1 MKKRQTSTN
10 LSHSQDY
17 DPDHVGSVCFMTN
30 DKGEIYAKSDSD
42 HPAVQKTIEFFLK
55 GGSDGLASHL
65 SGKGTVKVPAKSV
78 RIIDR
83 IEDQNEET

>member
-10 LSHSQDY
+10 QSHSQAY

-55 GGSDGLASHL
+55 GGGDGLASHL
-65 SGKGTVKVPAKSV
+65 CGKGTVRVPAKSA
-78 RIIDR
+78 RFIDR
-83 IEDQNEET
+83 MEDKDQ

>member
-10 LSHSQDY
+10 KTHSQNY

-30 DKGEIYAKSDSD
+30 DAGEIYAKSDSD

-55 GGSDGLASHL
+55 GGNDGLASHL
-65 SGKGTVKVPAKSV
+65 SGKGTVKIPAKSA

-83 IEDQNEET
+83 MEDEDQ